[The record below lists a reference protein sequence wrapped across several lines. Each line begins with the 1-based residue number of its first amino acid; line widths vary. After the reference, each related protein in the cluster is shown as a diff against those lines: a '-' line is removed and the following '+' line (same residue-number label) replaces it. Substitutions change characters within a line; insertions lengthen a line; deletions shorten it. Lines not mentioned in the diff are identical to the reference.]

1 MQEHEEKKKIEHE
14 AGDLTKERSQSVD
27 RLFSFQPPK
36 AKPVPDFKRLQKQ
49 FQQNLEEVK
58 REKNMST
65 TIPEPFQFHNPKP
78 TASMR
83 RYLDS

>member
-1 MQEHEEKKKIEHE
+1 MQEHEEKEKIEHE

-65 TIPEPFQFHNPKP
+65 TIPEPF
-78 TASMR
+78 
-83 RYLDS
+83 